1 MKRFKFFAVFALAV
15 ALCLTAGTKT
25 FAQEPGGQGE
35 IMTNDEVISLV
46 KAGLSS
52 SIIINKIRT
61 SKSNFDVSTDALIK
75 LKKAGVS
82 DDVLTAMQEA
92 KSGKTF
98 TPTMNTPNTTGAT
111 IIGDPNDPMAP
122 HNVGIYYFT
131 EKNGEKKMME
141 LEPNVVT
148 QTRAGG
154 MFGTAMTY
162 GIMKTKVKAKIP
174 GIAAN
179 MQIADAQPVFYFYLN
194 ESDNSMRA
202 VKAFPANINQFQL
215 IKFHV
220 KDKGREVT
228 VGKVNAFGGKF
239 GISDEYLVEF
249 SFEKVKDGVFKV
261 TPKTTLA
268 NGEYG
273 FYLIGTGEA
282 TGATFFDFGVKLV
295 P

>member
-1 MKRFKFFAVFALAV
+1 MNRFKFLAVFALV
-15 ALCLTAGTKT
+15 AALLFAAGTKT
-25 FAQEPGGQGE
+25 FAQPGGQGE

-46 KAGLSS
+46 KAGLSP

-75 LKKAGVS
+75 LKQAGVS

-98 TPTMNTPNTTGAT
+98 TATVNTATTGAAT
-111 IIGDPNDPMAP
+111 TGDPNDPMAP

-148 QTRAGG
+148 QTRSGG

-162 GIMKTKVKAKIP
+162 GIMKTKIKAKVT
-174 GIAAN
+174 GASAN
-179 MQIADAQPVFYFYLN
+179 MQIADTQPVFYFYLN

-215 IKFHV
+215 VKFFV
-220 KDKGREVT
+220 KDNKGREVT

-239 GISDEYLVEF
+239 GISDEYLVAF